1 MTNSMKNMVLLRIY
15 VNKTDQSGSQ
25 PVYEVIVERAR
36 RRGLAGATVLRGI
49 MGFGAGREVHR
60 AKSLALVEKLPVVIE
75 IADEAHKIEDFLPE
89 LDHLMVT
96 GLVVV
101 EPVEVSR
108 S

>member
-49 MGFGAGREVHR
+49 MGFGEGREVHR

-75 IADEAHKIEDFLPE
+75 IADEAQKIEDFLPE